1 MARKFITQVSSA
13 EQTLNVLIY
22 IIELERL
29 VYRWHV
35 EINDYAVRLIAKQIG
50 YLGLVFN
57 FEILGIWVYMF
68 LYILPE
74 LDF

>member
-35 EINDYAVRLIAKQIG
+35 EINNDYAVRLIK
-50 YLGLVFN
+50 
-57 FEILGIWVYMF
+57 
-68 LYILPE
+68 
-74 LDF
+74 